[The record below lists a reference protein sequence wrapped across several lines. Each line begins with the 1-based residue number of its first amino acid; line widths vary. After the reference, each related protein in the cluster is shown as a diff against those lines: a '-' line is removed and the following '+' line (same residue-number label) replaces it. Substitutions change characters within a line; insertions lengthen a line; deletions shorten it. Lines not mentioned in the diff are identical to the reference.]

1 MHSTIAFSGGFRYRP
16 TTSISFSSNF
26 GSLDSLNVS
35 TRCGLSPRAAHTRC
49 TVAADTP
56 AFAAIVRHDQWVW
69 PSGVECLVRC
79 TISSI
84 FSCGI
89 VDLRPRPARTFPSFA
104 KPSSANRARHARTVA
119 GFTPTC
125 AAILDVGHTIGRQ
138 QQRLGPLNLPMR
150 ARSATATKLA
160 TLLVDRPT

>member
-1 MHSTIAFSGGFRYRP
+1 MHSTIAFSGGLRYRP

-35 TRCGLSPRAAHTRC
+35 TRCGFKPRAAHTRC
-49 TVAADTP
+49 TVAGDTP

-69 PSGVECLVRC
+69 PSGVEYLVRS

-84 FSCGI
+84 FCCGI

-125 AAILDVGHTIGRQ
+125 AAILTFAT
-138 QQRLGPLNLPMR
+138 PSAASNSAF
-150 ARSATATKLA
+150 AR
-160 TLLVDRPT
+160 